1 MRANAQSRPL
11 SIVFRFIYA
20 QIIVT
25 LVIFALLWMK
35 FGWHAAYSA
44 AIAGA
49 ICVLT
54 NMYFAW
60 RVFKHKGA
68 RAAKKF
74 VTAFIAGELT
84 KLFLQGLLFV
94 LALKYLMIDFKPFL
108 LVYIVNLIIF
118 WFAPFIEFG
127 MVEK

>member
-1 MRANAQSRPL
+1 MRVNGRSKPL
-11 SIVFRFIYA
+11 RIIFRFIFA
-20 QIIVT
+20 QIIIT
-25 LVIFALLWMK
+25 FVIFALLWMK
-35 FGWHAAYSA
+35 FGWQAAYSA
-44 AIAGA
+44 AVAGIICA
-49 ICVLT
+49 IT
-54 NMYFAW
+54 NAYFAW
-60 RVFKHKGA
+60 RVFRHRGA

-94 LALKYLMIDFKPFL
+94 LALKYLLIDFKPFL